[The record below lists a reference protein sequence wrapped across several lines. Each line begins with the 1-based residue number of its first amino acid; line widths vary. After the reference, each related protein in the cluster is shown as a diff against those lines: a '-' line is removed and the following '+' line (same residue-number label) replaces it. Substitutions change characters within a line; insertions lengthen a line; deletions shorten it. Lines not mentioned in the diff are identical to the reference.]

1 MFVCMMY
8 ISIYTQDIFY
18 FVRMCICTTYWS
30 DESFIPWGGDPTWC
44 VSRHHWP
51 KEGSRYPEPKVFQHL
66 RCELKSRFFCGFL
79 FILRIPGIRFHFK
92 LIDARTCYS
101 LTRYYKTFLYA
112 EACVNFTNGLQNRL
126 SQHWHR
132 NEKDPSL
139 NALALLR
146 RDSSIPPCP
155 ATWSI
160 MTYHAYH
167 ALTAS

>member
-1 MFVCMMY
+1 MFVCMMYRCTCY
-8 ISIYTQDIFY
+8 ISIYTQDTVY
-18 FVRMCICTTYWS
+18 FVSMC
-30 DESFIPWGGDPTWC
+30 SFLEVEIPLGASVDITDP
-44 VSRHHWP
+44 RRAQDIQNP
-51 KEGSRYPEPKVFQHL
+51 RVFQHL
-66 RCELKSRFFCGFL
+66 RCEAVSFLVVFSSSGFL
-79 FILRIPGIRFHFK
+79 DIPGIRFHFK
-92 LIDARTCYS
+92 LIDATTCCS